1 MGDTKEIGGTG
12 GRSLDK
18 RAAMTD
24 LTPTP
29 TDDATKA
36 VRFMLAKAAIFVG
49 IPLMAAIIAA
59 VAVLFR

>member
-1 MGDTKEIGGTG
+1 
-12 GRSLDK
+12 
-18 RAAMTD
+18 MTD